1 MEVWNQVKES
11 QTKVHCQSFGA
22 TTTLD
27 FLQMVA
33 FSNFSSFR
41 RSQGLGES
49 LWNQA
54 CYKS

>member
-11 QTKVHCQSFGA
+11 LTKVHCQSFGA

-54 CYKS
+54 CYQS

>member
-11 QTKVHCQSFGA
+11 LTKVHCQSFGA
-22 TTTLD
+22 TTID
-27 FLQMVA
+27 FLQMVSV
-33 FSNFSSFR
+33 SNFSTFR

-54 CYKS
+54 CYQS